1 MNEQIRFHEN
11 RIKELAAG
19 FAYPATPDIAG
30 DVRKRLLAENGRR
43 RQSSMRLAW
52 AVVLAVILA
61 AGLLLVPQVR
71 AAFLRIFNIGA
82 ITIFEVE
89 DMDELVA
96 NTAVLSAVKQ
106 TPIPIVRAGL
116 VEEITFAEA
125 QEQSLTPLY
134 LPTYPSDLA
143 QPDHLYL
150 YSSDKGWPP
159 ALIYV
164 WPDAQPVAED
174 GLALYQID
182 AARFALKGVE
192 VLEETTVNGERAF
205 WLGEPH
211 YFMVPDD
218 EWQEWQ
224 FVDGN
229 VLIWW
234 HESGLTFRLEGAVS
248 LEEALRIAESLA
260 KVEK

>member
-1 MNEQIRFHEN
+1 MNEQVEFHEK
-11 RIKELAAG
+11 RIKELAKNY
-19 FAYPATPDIAG
+19 AYPATPDVSG
-30 DVRKRLLAENGRR
+30 GVRARLLVKNGRR
-43 RQSSMRLAW
+43 QRSSIRLAW
-52 AVVLAVILA
+52 AIVFVAILA

-71 AAFLRIFNIGA
+71 AAFLRMFNIGA

-89 DMDELVA
+89 DMEELVG
-96 NTAVLSAVKQ
+96 NTAVLTADKQ

-116 VEEITFAEA
+116 VDEITFAEA
-125 QEQSLTPLY
+125 QEQSSAPLY
-134 LPTYPSDLA
+134 LPTYPSGLP

-150 YSSDKGWPP
+150 YSSEKGWPS

-164 WPDAQPVAED
+164 WLDAQPVAEN
-174 GLALYQID
+174 GLALYQLG
-182 AARFALKGVE
+182 ATQFALKGVE

-211 YFMVPDD
+211 YFMVPNQ

-224 FVDGN
+224 FIDGN

-234 HESGLTFRLEGAVS
+234 HEDGLTFRLEGADS
-248 LEEALRIAESLA
+248 LEEALRIAESLEI
-260 KVEK
+260 VEE